1 MESLPFLL
9 LYGAITIVAPG
20 SLATWHHRTCGKYVR
35 NSMQEF
41 LGEFPEEERA
51 ADLVAKEQLQSMAA
65 KSNYSMSITTAPV
78 TDRAM
83 LHPRIL
89 VQCPTESS
97 LGSLV
102 ATTITMPPTS
112 DLLPDTA
119 SWMNWLMGVQPS
131 WWTACISSRHV
142 VSATNVRSENPF
154 PRIFQPLPGWS
165 ATKYHIHNGA
175 QAEPLLVAVE
185 LKNLQAE
192 TALLVVKGVGERFD
206 LLLLHR
212 VNGRPITLELQVAFR
227 MPPFLLGAPHHYSA
241 MPVCSISTARRC
253 RGRS

>member
-1 MESLPFLL
+1 M
-9 LYGAITIVAPG
+9 
-20 SLATWHHRTCGKYVR
+20 R
-35 NSMQEF
+35 NAMQEF

-65 KSNYSMSITTAPV
+65 KSNYRMSITTAPV

-89 VQCPTESS
+89 AQCPAESS

-102 ATTITMPPTS
+102 ATTVTMPPTS

-142 VSATNVRSENPF
+142 VSATNFRSENPF

-165 ATKYHIHNGA
+165 ATKYHLHNGA

-212 VNGRPITLELQVAFR
+212 VNGKPITLELQVAFR